1 MGFTTMIELVELI
14 QLIGC
19 VMFIAAMRWL
29 STPQFANR
37 GNLCSAGA
45 LLLIVGVLLCSGNF
59 KDVTWIVLG
68 MLGGIAGGFWIAQQ
82 TQSTAIQQH
91 VVLLNGF
98 GAGASLLVA
107 GLGFGSSPR
116 NTIEVVAA
124 VIAGLLSAVGL
135 SGSLTAFAKLEKM
148 PIGRNPKFSVQH
160 RITGSLL
167 AVCLVASLWI
177 ILHPQDVL
185 LYWVMV
191 LVALVLGYFQLVF
204 IARKDMP
211 IVISVLNA
219 FSGFAA
225 SATGIL
231 LSNTG
236 LIVAGALVGA
246 SGFVLTGVIC
256 KTLNRAIRDVLFGV
270 GSDHILVI
278 ANGEDLPPQ
287 DLPPLDVLP
296 LDSL

>member
-124 VIAGLLSAVGL
+124 VIAGLLSGITRHNLALGFDKIAVNHELLKIHFFHGTWCQTKPRL
-135 SGSLTAFAKLEKM
+135 GGEK
-148 PIGRNPKFSVQH
+148 PSHYLPCH
-160 RITGSLL
+160 
-167 AVCLVASLWI
+167 
-177 ILHPQDVL
+177 
-185 LYWVMV
+185 
-191 LVALVLGYFQLVF
+191 
-204 IARKDMP
+204 
-211 IVISVLNA
+211 
-219 FSGFAA
+219 
-225 SATGIL
+225 SA
-231 LSNTG
+231 
-236 LIVAGALVGA
+236 
-246 SGFVLTGVIC
+246 
-256 KTLNRAIRDVLFGV
+256 
-270 GSDHILVI
+270 
-278 ANGEDLPPQ
+278 
-287 DLPPLDVLP
+287 
-296 LDSL
+296 